1 MATAPAPIDPRGP
14 RTNQAVLA
22 VALVLGFLTGQQWV
36 APLFAVVLFLG
47 AAFGPAWG
55 PVLRFY
61 AAVLRPRLAPPAE
74 LEDPRP
80 PRFAASVG
88 VTFLVAASIAFAA
101 GAPAIGWA
109 LSLMVAALAALAAI
123 TGLCV
128 GCEMYVLLVRVRGG
142 VRVVTV
148 ERDFHEEAQTGAA
161 PGRVVRRGEH
171 EPVPARFLDGREVW
185 VVFTTEYCAV
195 CPTVVSMIELQ
206 RPDERVITID
216 VADRLDLAAA
226 YKVRRAPTVLRA
238 DADGVV
244 TARLSGAD
252 AVRAELGREGVDA
265 LAG

>member
-36 APLFAVVLFLG
+36 APMFAVVLFLG

-55 PVLRFY
+55 PVLRLY

-88 VTFLVAASIAFAA
+88 VAFLVAASIAFAA
-101 GAPAIGWA
+101 GAPAIGWV

-148 ERDFHEEAQTGAA
+148 ERDFHDEAQTGAA
-161 PGRVVRRGEH
+161 TARSSRRGDH

-185 VVFTTEYCAV
+185 LVFTTEYCAV
-195 CPTVVSMIELQ
+195 CPRIVELLAAERPGDRVVTL
-206 RPDERVITID
+206 D
-216 VADRLDLAAA
+216 VADNLELAST
-226 YKVRRAPTVLRA
+226 YRVRRAPTVVHA
-238 DADGVV
+238 EADGTVV
-244 TARLSGAD
+244 ARLSGAD
-252 AVRAELGREGVDA
+252 AVRAELRSSSEEPVSA
-265 LAG
+265 